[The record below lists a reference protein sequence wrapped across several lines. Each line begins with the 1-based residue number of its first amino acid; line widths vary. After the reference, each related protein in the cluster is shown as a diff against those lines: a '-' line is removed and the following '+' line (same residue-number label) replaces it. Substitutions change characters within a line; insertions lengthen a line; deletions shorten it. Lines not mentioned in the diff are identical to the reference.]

1 MVVQA
6 EHKLSDV
13 VDQQVAEGN
22 SHGGLPRRAE
32 MLNILARYDTSLLN

>member
-22 SHGGLPRRAE
+22 SMVGCQDELRCS
-32 MLNILARYDTSLLN
+32 IY